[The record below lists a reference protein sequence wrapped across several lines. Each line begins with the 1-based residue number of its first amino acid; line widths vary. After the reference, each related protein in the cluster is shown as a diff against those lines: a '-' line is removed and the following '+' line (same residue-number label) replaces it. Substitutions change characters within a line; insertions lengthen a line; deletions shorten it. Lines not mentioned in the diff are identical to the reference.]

1 MSRQVAA
8 ALSDREVRAAGPG
21 RYADGGG
28 LYLIV
33 KESGARSWLLR
44 YKGEGGRVRDMG
56 LGRAPGGKAGA
67 PPTSRLPSIHKRRS
81 AC

>member
-1 MSRQVAA
+1 MPRQVAA

-33 KESGARSWLLR
+33 KETGARRWA
-44 YKGEGGRVRDMG
+44 K
-56 LGRAPGGKAGA
+56 K
-67 PPTSRLPSIHKRRS
+67 
-81 AC
+81 